1 MIWFG
6 NSLKTSLMGFTF
18 DDQLDEYEEEIIYRK
33 NINMV
38 DKWSAKE
45 HL

>member
-1 MIWFG
+1 
-6 NSLKTSLMGFTF
+6 MGFTY

-38 DKWSAKE
+38 EKWSTKE